1 MGPLVAALQ
10 FLENMIKS
18 PIESINVSLVN
29 SDISPFAAFY
39 LGNGK
44 VTFHKGYV
52 IQPFDLK
59 KIEVTIG
66 GITLKH
72 AWLDTELPYIELP
85 PIGGGATLILKHSD
99 KSSINKTE
107 FCSIDSAEIK
117 TTQEAEE
124 DKSESGYENTHT
136 TIEIA
141 KIEIDKKF
149 DVITNYDSMQIVQTN
164 IFAMIPGTK

>member
-1 MGPLVAALQ
+1 MALLAAALQ
-10 FLENMIKS
+10 FLENMIKNS
-18 PIESINVSLVN
+18 IEATKISLVN

-66 GITLKH
+66 GDNLKH
-72 AWLDTELPYIELP
+72 AWLDTELPYIELTP
-85 PIGGGATLILKHSD
+85 SGGGATLVLTHSD
-99 KSSINKTE
+99 KNSISKTE
-107 FCSIDSAEIK
+107 FCTIDSAEIK
-117 TTQEAEE
+117 TTDEVDQDKE
-124 DKSESGYENTHT
+124 DSGYSDTHT

-141 KIEIDKKF
+141 TIEIDEEF
-149 DVITNYDSMQIVQTN
+149 DVITNYDTMQIVQTN
-164 IFAMIPGTK
+164 IFAMIPGKQ